1 MRTCV
6 YGHMQTGCSQ
16 FHVSDTGR
24 AWHGGVVMTYSTGN
38 SLIGCWSGGVGD
50 QDDFANK
57 DNDTLTSCIHC
68 TRSLAELFSSR
79 HVPIMLVLSNVLAGW
94 ELGSPSSRNFI
105 ASKSAGQT
113 LV

>member
-1 MRTCV
+1 VRTCV

-24 AWHGGVVMTYSTGN
+24 AWHGGVVMTYSTSN

-68 TRSLAELFSSR
+68 TRSFAELCSPLRISR
-79 HVPIMLVLSNVLAGW
+79 RRSDLW
-94 ELGSPSSRNFI
+94 EYRVGVGEIPN
-105 ASKSAGQT
+105 
-113 LV
+113 